1 MSWHLTKAS
10 SPLSLLGNGWLL
22 NHWSRFCSTFLNL
35 LIAVFLFCSLVYNF
49 ARMTTCRKNEN
60 SRNRSGTE
68 FSIIE
73 SSNYHWPFSQCCQF
87 IKSDILM
94 CLCNIVDQSGFQS
107 IGLPVWNFKL
117 SIYHFVS
124 HGVVLLVCRSD
135 GLSVCEF
142 SSLSIWHSV
151 SLWVRR
157 SVDHLQVCRSVG
169 QSSSQSFGLLVCP
182 LIILSFCLVYQF
194 IILLTR
200 KTVSLSIHS
209 FSLWLLRSVGLSF
222 LQFVT
227 LSGF

>member
-1 MSWHLTKAS
+1 
-10 SPLSLLGNGWLL
+10 
-22 NHWSRFCSTFLNL
+22 
-35 LIAVFLFCSLVYNF
+35 
-49 ARMTTCRKNEN
+49 
-60 SRNRSGTE
+60 
-68 FSIIE
+68 
-73 SSNYHWPFSQCCQF
+73 
-87 IKSDILM
+87 M
-94 CLCNIVDQSGFQS
+94 CLFNIVDQSGFQS
-107 IGLPVWNFKL
+107 IGLPVWNFKV
-117 SIYHFVS
+117 SICHFVR

-169 QSSSQSFGLLVCP
+169 QSSSQSFGLLVYP
-182 LIILSFCLVYQF
+182 PIILSFCLVYQF

-222 LQFVT
+222 LQLQSVCQSAS
-227 LSGF
+227 LSVSLSVQICPTPLSPSAPFPSYLSIQLG

>member
-1 MSWHLTKAS
+1 
-10 SPLSLLGNGWLL
+10 
-22 NHWSRFCSTFLNL
+22 
-35 LIAVFLFCSLVYNF
+35 
-49 ARMTTCRKNEN
+49 MTTCRKNEN
-60 SRNRSGTE
+60 SRNQSGTE
-68 FSIIE
+68 SLITE
-73 SSNYHWPFSQCCQF
+73 TSNYHWPFSKCCQC
-87 IKSDILM
+87 IKSDIWM
-94 CLCNIVDQSGFQS
+94 CPFNIVDQSGFQS

-117 SIYHFVS
+117 SICHFVS

-169 QSSSQSFGLLVCP
+169 QSSSQSFGLLVYP
-182 LIILSFCLVYQF
+182 PIILSFRLVYQF

-209 FSLWLLRSVGLSF
+209 FSLWLLRSVGLSVCHSYSLSLCQAFSHLCVNQPVCPSVCLSRYVPLLSLPFRPVSFIPFYTARITF
-222 LQFVT
+222 LQ
-227 LSGF
+227 L

>member
-1 MSWHLTKAS
+1 
-10 SPLSLLGNGWLL
+10 
-22 NHWSRFCSTFLNL
+22 
-35 LIAVFLFCSLVYNF
+35 
-49 ARMTTCRKNEN
+49 
-60 SRNRSGTE
+60 
-68 FSIIE
+68 
-73 SSNYHWPFSQCCQF
+73 
-87 IKSDILM
+87 M

-182 LIILSFCLVYQF
+182 PIILSFCLVYQS
-194 IILLTR
+194 ITLSTR
-200 KTVSLSIHS
+200 KTVSLSFFQS
-209 FSLWLLRSVGLSF
+209 MTFTGYRSVILTVCHFVRLLVICVSISQSVRQLVCPTPLSPSAPF
-222 LQFVT
+222 PSY
-227 LSGF
+227 LSIQLG

>member
-68 FSIIE
+68 LSIIE

-124 HGVVLLVCRSD
+124 HGVVLLLCRSD
-135 GLSVCEF
+135 GLSVSEF

-169 QSSSQSFGLLVCP
+169 QSSSQSFGLLVYP
-182 LIILSFCLVYQF
+182 PIILSFCLVYQF